1 MKQSLRL
8 GRIAGIPVGVNW
20 SVIIIAAL
28 IGWTLA
34 ASVLPEMAPGS
45 STVAYWAVGAAAAL
59 LFFASLL
66 THELAHALVGRR
78 KGVPVVSIT
87 LWLLGGVSQ
96 FQSEPASSDAELRIA
111 LAGPLTSLGLALGF
125 GALSAVGSALH
136 LPELISGALFWLCA
150 INLMLGLF
158 NLVPAYPLDGGRV
171 LRAAVWTHDGDRLA
185 ATRTAARVGHVLA
198 WALIALGLLLA
209 LVNLVSGLWL
219 VLIGWFLDNAGRAE
233 ATAVAEQS
241 TLGSLPVARLMSPAP
256 VTVARDITVDDLVHG
271 YVLGR
276 HHSAFPVV
284 GEAGHPVGLVS
295 LDQVR
300 QVPPERRSSLTVG
313 EIAEP
318 LPRVPVVGPGDTG
331 ADVLD
336 RMRSAGASR
345 ALVIDDQGRLV
356 GIVSHSDLVRALQVT
371 VPPPPLP
378 PSSRDR

>member
-45 STVAYWAVGAAAAL
+45 STVAYWAVGATAAL

-125 GALSAVGSALH
+125 GALSAVGSALQ

>member
-1 MKQSLRL
+1 
-8 GRIAGIPVGVNW
+8 
-20 SVIIIAAL
+20 
-28 IGWTLA
+28 
-34 ASVLPEMAPGS
+34 
-45 STVAYWAVGAAAAL
+45 
-59 LFFASLL
+59 
-66 THELAHALVGRR
+66 
-78 KGVPVVSIT
+78 
-87 LWLLGGVSQ
+87 
-96 FQSEPASSDAELRIA
+96 
-111 LAGPLTSLGLALGF
+111 
-125 GALSAVGSALH
+125 
-136 LPELISGALFWLCA
+136 
-150 INLMLGLF
+150 
-158 NLVPAYPLDGGRV
+158 
-171 LRAAVWTHDGDRLA
+171 LA